1 MMIGKIIRV
10 ALFLLL
16 LTTPLSLSAQSKK
29 VDEQRRRVEQYKRD
43 VESAKREVSNLKKEK
58 ASASKRVEALNHQ
71 MNLRS
76 SYIAETERERE
87 LVEADIATASAAA
100 DSLHNALEH
109 NRALY
114 AEAVRVAYRNYRQN
128 NYTTFIFSSED
139 ISDAARRMAQVQHVA
154 DQRRAL
160 AEQIIQQEE
169 ELASQRKLLATRSH
183 ELDSIGRSLEEE
195 RRSLEDD
202 KREAQKEYNSLS
214 DKEKKAL
221 SNQRKQQMKL
231 DSALAELRKLTAGNK
246 TGSSFNDK
254 TKNLNLPVV
263 GGAISK
269 VNGNTA
275 TITAQKGSA
284 VRSIYEGK
292 VIRISRDNTNHQQ
305 VFIAH
310 GQYISVYM
318 HLSSVCVAEGSTVQK
333 DQKIGTIGIAID
345 HKGVES
351 AYMLFMINHSDPN
364 KTMSVMECFKK

>member
-1 MMIGKIIRV
+1 MIGKIIR
-10 ALFLLL
+10 ATLLLLL

-29 VDEQRRRVEQYKRD
+29 VEEQRRRVEQYKRD
-43 VESAKREVSNLKKEK
+43 VESAKKEVSNLKKEK
-58 ASASKRVEALNHQ
+58 ASASKRVEALNRQ

-87 LVEADIATASAAA
+87 LVEADITAADAVA

-128 NYTTFIFSSED
+128 NYTTLLFSSKD

-154 DQRRAL
+154 NQRKRL
-160 AEQIIQQEE
+160 AEEITRQEE
-169 ELASQRKLLATRSH
+169 ELAAQRKLLATRSH

-195 RRSLEDD
+195 RRSLEED
-202 KREAQKEYNSLS
+202 KREAQRDYNSLD

-221 SNQRKQQMKL
+221 SNQHKQQKKL

-246 TGSSFNDK
+246 AGSSFNDK

-263 GGAISK
+263 GGTVSK
-269 VNGNTA
+269 VTGNTA
-275 TITAQKGSA
+275 TITAKKGSA

-292 VIRISRDNTNHQQ
+292 IIRISRDNTNHQQ

-318 HLSSVCVAEGSTVQK
+318 HLSAVCVAEGSTVKK
-333 DQKIGTIGIAID
+333 DQEIGIIGIGID

-364 KTMSVMECFKK
+364 KTMSVMDCFKK